1 MVSYNYNSLIAD
13 YRKNGYVIVDNYLPE
28 DVANKLESIY
38 SEDNNE
44 WELFNQYRDQGYG
57 SGKYGKHKTES
68 PYFPGEDEVF
78 TSKFWRNEELESS
91 KNIEI
96 IFKKHFIDMFNKL
109 SESELTKFDIRCYKM
124 DNGCHYRTHIDDWVG
139 DLGCI
144 YYINKKWIWDWG
156 GILHVGVDN
165 EVDKVVPIFPKFN
178 RAVFVNHGGFK
189 FPHFVSHVSDC
200 ALNPRF
206 TMITFAK

>member
-1 MVSYNYNSLIAD
+1 MKKKIYED
-13 YRKNGYVIVDNYLPE
+13 YKKNGFVIVDNYLPE

-44 WELFNQYRDQGYG
+44 WELFNQYRDQAYG

-78 TSKFWRNEELESS
+78 TSKFWRSNKLELETE
-91 KNIEI
+91 NI
-96 IFKKHFIDMFNKL
+96 FDKYFLPNLKL
-109 SESELTKFDIRCYKM
+109 LSGLELTEYNLFCFKLDE
-124 DNGCHYRTHIDDWVG
+124 GCHYRTHIDDWVG
-139 DLGCI
+139 EIGCI
-144 YYINKKWIWDWG
+144 YYVNKKWIWDWG

-178 RAVFVNHGGFK
+178 RAIFVNHGGFK
-189 FPHFVSHVSDC
+189 FPHYISHVASY

-206 TMITFAK
+206 SMITFAK